1 MFLAEETVVRTY
13 VCVFCPYQKNKK
25 IKPESEFLVAVDNS
39 NIMLAQSMKID
50 YWEEIDKMN
59 IID

>member
-1 MFLAEETVVRTY
+1 LFLAKETVVRTY

-39 NIMLAQSMKID
+39 NIPACSI
-50 YWEEIDKMN
+50 YENWEEIDIMN

>member
-25 IKPESEFLVAVDNS
+25 IKPESEFLVAVDNN
-39 NIMLAQSMKID
+39 NIPACSI
-50 YWEEIDKMN
+50 YENWEEIDIMN